1 MSCTWQEKLDA
12 YVDAELPAAE
22 AAELEEHLHS
32 CPACAADALQRM
44 QLKRIAH
51 VAGARYAPSPEFRL
65 KIRQMV
71 AEPAPR
77 RRHWSWRWMPQ
88 LATAALVLL
97 VLAGGGI
104 WSGRA
109 QRERTLAEL
118 TDLQVATMASEH
130 PVDVISQD
138 PHTVKPWFEGK
149 LPFTFNLFEWEKT
162 PFKLLGGKVAYLQGN
177 PGAQLLFQVRKH
189 QLGVFIFPDRVKAG
203 GLMSGESIH
212 AAFNVQTWAKGGLRY
227 FVISDASPEDV
238 RQLSD
243 LLRQA
248 QGS

>member
-1 MSCTWQEKLDA
+1 MSCTWQKKLDS
-12 YVDAELPAAE
+12 YVDAELPADA
-22 AAELEEHLHS
+22 AAELESHLRS
-32 CPACAADALQRM
+32 CPDCAADALQRM

-51 VAGARYAPSPEFRL
+51 VAGARYSPSPEFRL

-71 AEPAPR
+71 AEPVTKR
-77 RRHWSWRWMPQ
+77 RRWYWGWMPQ
-88 LATAALVLL
+88 LATAAVVLL
-97 VLAGGGI
+97 VLVAGWI
-104 WSGRA
+104 WSRQT

-118 TDLQVATMASEH
+118 TDLQVSTMASEH
-130 PVDVISQD
+130 PVDVVSQD

-203 GLMSGESIH
+203 GLLSGMSSH
-212 AAFNVQTWAKGGLRY
+212 AAFNVETWAEGGLRY
-227 FVISDASPEDV
+227 FVISDASPADV

-243 LLRQA
+243 LFRHA
-248 QGS
+248 E